1 MRNAVGREIPD
12 EILRATGKEVF
23 AGSYA
28 HDDRCYQKAAPKA
41 HGVCDPHRSKLVP
54 GIREV
59 LERCGIRDGMTLSF
73 HHHFREGDYV
83 LNRVMEEVHSMGVR
97 NITLCATSLGK
108 ANDPIVPLI
117 EDGTITKIYSSGVR
131 GSIGEAISI
140 GKLRELA
147 VMYSHGG
154 RVRSVQEGSVHID
167 IAFMGAPTAD
177 EYGNLRALG
186 GKSDCGV
193 LSYSAVDAAMPTGW

>member
-28 HDDRCYQKAAPKA
+28 HDDRGYQKAAPKA

-131 GSIGEAISI
+131 GSIGEAIST

-154 RVRSVQEGSVHID
+154 RWLRRWRSCPDRRWHLLRTRSPHPSWRYWQECWET
-167 IAFMGAPTAD
+167 APA
-177 EYGNLRALG
+177 
-186 GKSDCGV
+186 C
-193 LSYSAVDAAMPTGW
+193 P